1 MEAGK
6 GSLSAMGSGLQRA
19 AHVREDP
26 PPWVFE
32 DALAGQLL
40 DAAEAAELEAEMA
53 AWPPVV
59 RRALRVSHAVRV
71 RLAEDVAAAGLA
83 AGRRHYVLLGAGLD
97 TFAWRHPRAGEFVV
111 WEIDHP
117 DTRAWKRAALRRAGL
132 AEPAN
137 VRFVAADLSALAEIW
152 SRHPTSIAAVRGAP
166 AAGVRRAGRPI

>member
-1 MEAGK
+1 
-6 GSLSAMGSGLQRA
+6 MGSGLLRA

-71 RLAEDVAAAGLA
+71 RLAEDVAAARQRPVR
-83 AGRRHYVLLGAGLD
+83 GRGPVGDR
-97 TFAWRHPRAGEFVV
+97 
-111 WEIDHP
+111 
-117 DTRAWKRAALRRAGL
+117 
-132 AEPAN
+132 
-137 VRFVAADLSALAEIW
+137 EIW

>member
-83 AGRRHYVLLGAGLD
+83 AGRRHYVLLGGGL
-97 TFAWRHPRAGEFVV
+97 
-111 WEIDHP
+111 
-117 DTRAWKRAALRRAGL
+117 AGL
-132 AEPAN
+132 ALAHA
-137 VRFVAADLSALAEIW
+137 VRFRRLDHATPAPGPQAGLLA
-152 SRHPTSIAAVRGAP
+152 SLPMPVPLPLR
-166 AAGVRRAGRPI
+166 